1 MADHA
6 GQSPSRAPADRAL
19 EQVVDA
25 HAAQTR
31 ELARLSEAILATA
44 QENLRLHGRALEA
57 VQTLRAEMERL
68 KRVLKALGTAR

>member
-1 MADHA
+1 MAQHA
-6 GQSPSRAPADRAL
+6 EQSPSRPPADRAL

-31 ELARLSEAILATA
+31 ELVRLREAILETA

-57 VQTLRAEMERL
+57 VQTLRAEMERV
-68 KRVLKALGTAR
+68 KRLMKALATAR